1 MKHRFPLILLVAA
14 SVLFISV
21 ALAKGEIS
29 ITQNDS
35 SENTGPVHKRELRKP
50 PCAATTV
57 TYQVVAGDNDNA
69 YLVNTETG
77 AVWILTYRTLA
88 TGREPIAIPYRFLK
102 IKPGDQTFL
111 FEEYKG
117 PTVEGPKRDTKR

>member
-1 MKHRFPLILLVAA
+1 MKYRFLLIFFLAA
-14 SVLFISV
+14 SVFFMS
-21 ALAKGEIS
+21 APLA
-29 ITQNDS
+29 N
-35 SENTGPVHKRELRKP
+35 
-50 PCAATTV
+50 AATTG

-102 IKPGDQTFL
+102 IKPDDHTFL

-117 PTVEGPKRDTKR
+117 PSAVGPKSISEDKND